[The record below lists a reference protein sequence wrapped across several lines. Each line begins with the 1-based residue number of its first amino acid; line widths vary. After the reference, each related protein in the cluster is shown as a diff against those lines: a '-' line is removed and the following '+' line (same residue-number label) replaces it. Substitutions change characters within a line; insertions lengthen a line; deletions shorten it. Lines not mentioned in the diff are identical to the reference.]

1 MSECFNVS
9 SWCFSEWQ
17 WTPKSS
23 LTRLVLFARTFLSTQ
38 VFTISHK
45 HAQVM
50 FSVVSACLPVYV
62 FVGAIT
68 FKLLELGTSFETED
82 NAFENL
88 GQV

>member
-1 MSECFNVS
+1 MAVD
-9 SWCFSEWQ
+9 
-17 WTPKSS
+17 
-23 LTRLVLFARTFLSTQ
+23 TQ
-38 VFTISHK
+38 VFFDSACIVCKDFSFNSGFYHSHK

-50 FSVVSACLPVYV
+50 FSVLSACLPVYV